1 MSAESAGVNTKT
13 TQSKAA
19 STIDVVTRTSAGAAD
34 NDVIFAGERV
44 FSLFNE
50 WREEEAEGQKR
61 KRKKKNYSRGRKKK
75 KNGGI
80 YERRKISIS
89 VANCAK

>member
-44 FSLFNE
+44 SLFNE

-61 KRKKKNYSRGRKKK
+61 KRKKKNYSRK
-75 KNGGI
+75 
-80 YERRKISIS
+80 
-89 VANCAK
+89 